1 MLFFA
6 NRLKSLF
13 ISTWITLL
21 IAGLVRASWQ
31 WWHQPSALD
40 WAGVVLALAPSLLFF
55 VWVFAL
61 DVARTARVITVALGL
76 ALLGA
81 ALLWVQGTAALEP
94 WLWVLGV
101 GVGGTALYK
110 FWYSTFGA
118 RETALLKVGSAL
130 PPLRFELANGTV
142 FETGQS
148 GQPQLMI
155 FYRGN
160 WCPLCM
166 AQVKEIA
173 DQYRQLADKGVQV
186 LLISPQPHGHTAS
199 LSKRFDAPM
208 TFLVD
213 KDNRMAVRL
222 GIQAPKGLPS
232 GLELMGYDSDTVM
245 PTVLITDATGRII
258 YADLTSNYRIRPE
271 PDAFLEVL
279 TKAGI

>member
-1 MLFFA
+1 M

-13 ISTWITLL
+13 VSAWIGLL
-21 IAGLVRASWQ
+21 VAGVSRALWQ
-31 WWHQPSALD
+31 WSAQPDGRD
-40 WAGVVLALAPSLLFF
+40 WAFVLLALAPPLLFF
-55 VWVFAL
+55 VWLFAWN
-61 DVARTARVITVALGL
+61 VARTARVITLALGL
-76 ALLGA
+76 ALLSS
-81 ALLWVQGTAALEP
+81 LLMGVQGVADPEP

-101 GVGGTALYK
+101 GVVGTALYK
-110 FWYSTFGA
+110 FWYSSLGV
-118 RETALLKVGSAL
+118 RDTAILKVGAQLPAL
-130 PPLRFELANGTV
+130 SFERPDGTV

-173 DQYRQLADKGVQV
+173 GLYRQLADKGVAV
-186 LLISPQPHGHTAS
+186 MLISPQPHDHTAA
-199 LSKRFDAPM
+199 LAQRFDAPM

-213 KDNRMAVRL
+213 KDNRMARRL
-222 GIQAPKGLPS
+222 GIEAQQGLPS

-245 PTVLITDATGRII
+245 PTVLITDAHNRII

-279 TKAGI
+279 AQAGI